1 MDKRKEHRWMICG
14 LSDGLVKA
22 SHLVT
27 YQEMIRGEQLE
38 KAYPEAERKARM
50 LELEQEIQQQTQI
63 IETLEQVN
71 PSLARKK
78 EKENQVLSQELES
91 IRETLHLP
99 TRDELTFMLYSAARY
114 KLINLKEQC
123 EFKLDY
129 LKGVLE

>member
-27 YQEMIRGEQLE
+27 YQEMIRGEQVE